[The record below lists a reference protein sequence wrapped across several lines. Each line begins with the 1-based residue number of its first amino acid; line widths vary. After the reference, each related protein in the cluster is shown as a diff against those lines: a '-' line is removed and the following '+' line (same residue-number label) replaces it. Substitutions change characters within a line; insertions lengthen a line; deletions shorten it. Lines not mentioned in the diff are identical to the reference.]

1 MLVNGY
7 VLAKCK
13 VSDHK
18 WINQIDRM
26 FKGTYCVIS
35 MNSLPIF
42 SFSKRVCFCL
52 FLVSLFSPSDA
63 SPKVIQRHI
72 EIPSSGFLGN
82 MRICPG
88 RFRRNSI
95 VCWLRTWAAMPKL
108 TTWIKHDKMMGL
120 ESYRSHTLLEK
131 TAKQPTKLSGLEGH
145 PTLFIWGF
153 PKMVVYTPKTPQNDH
168 F

>member
-1 MLVNGY
+1 MAECGTFIFITFCWRMLVNGY

-95 VCWLRTWAAMPKL
+95 VCWLRIGAAMPKL
-108 TTWIKHDKMMGL
+108 TTWIKPRQNDGSWVIS
-120 ESYRSHTLLEK
+120 ESYPARRPSNSFHMGV
-131 TAKQPTKLSGLEGH
+131 S
-145 PTLFIWGF
+145 
-153 PKMVVYTPKTPQNDH
+153 
-168 F
+168 